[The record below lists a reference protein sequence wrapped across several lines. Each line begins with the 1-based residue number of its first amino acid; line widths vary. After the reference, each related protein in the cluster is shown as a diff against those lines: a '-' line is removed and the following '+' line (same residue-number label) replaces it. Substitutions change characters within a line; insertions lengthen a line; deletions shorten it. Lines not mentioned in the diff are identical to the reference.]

1 MKALICLLNYD
12 KYCWPGVE
20 ALRNYGFEL
29 KLNPYGRKYT
39 QKELLEDIRDADA
52 VVADNEPWGEESF
65 AGAEKLKVVAKVG
78 TGMDNF
84 DLEAAKRHG
93 VVVAN
98 CAGVNANTVAEN
110 TVAHLL
116 SASRGLPFQVDQV
129 RSGRWPRKICH
140 ELAGRTLGI
149 LGFGAIGQLVAQ
161 KMSGFDMRLMG
172 YDKFPNTARARE
184 LGVELLPLEDVIAQ
198 SDYITVHLPYLSETH
213 HIIRDETLEKMK
225 DGVVMV
231 NTARGMVADEG
242 AVCRA
247 LESGKLGAYGSDV
260 FEQEPPAADNPLFQ
274 HENYFCTPHISGD
287 SYETMENYGRATA
300 QIIID
305 VMEGRE
311 PKNRKA

>member
-1 MKALICLLNYD
+1 MKALVCLLNYD

-20 ALRNYGFEL
+20 ALQNYGFEL
-29 KLNPYGRKYT
+29 KMNPYGRKYT
-39 QKELLEDIRDADA
+39 QEELLADIADVDA

-65 AGAEKLKVVAKVG
+65 AHAKNLKVVAKVG

-84 DLEAAKRHG
+84 DLEAAKRYG
-93 VVVAN
+93 VIVAN

-116 SASRGLPFQVDQV
+116 SASRHLPYQFYQMRAGQ
-129 RSGRWPRKICH
+129 WPRKICH
-140 ELAGRTLGI
+140 EFNGRTLGI

-161 KMSGFDMRLMG
+161 KMSGFDLRIIA
-172 YDKFPNTARARE
+172 YDKFPNLVRAEE
-184 LGVELLPLEDVIAQ
+184 LGVEMLSLEEVITQ
-198 SDYITVHLPYLSETH
+198 SDYMTIQLPHLPDTH
-213 HIIRDETLEKMK
+213 HIINDENLAKMK
-225 DGVVMV
+225 DGVVIV
-231 NTARGMVADEG
+231 NTARGMIADES

-260 FEQEPPAADNPLFQ
+260 FEQEPPTAGNPLFQ
-274 HENYFCTPHISGD
+274 YRNYFCTPHISGD
-287 SYETMENYGRATA
+287 AYETMENYGRATA

>member
-1 MKALICLLNYD
+1 MKALVCLLNYD

-20 ALRNYGFEL
+20 ALRSYGFEL
-29 KLNPYGRKYT
+29 KLNPHGRKYT
-39 QKELLEDIRDADA
+39 QEELLEDIQDVDA
-52 VVADNEPWGEESF
+52 VVADNEPWGETSF
-65 AGAEKLKVVAKVG
+65 AAAKKLKVIAKVG

-116 SASRGLPFQVDQV
+116 SASRKLPFQTDET
-129 RSGRWPRKICH
+129 RSGRWPREICH

-149 LGFGAIGQLVAQ
+149 LGFGAIGQLVAR
-161 KMSGFDMRLMG
+161 KMSGFDMRMIA
-172 YDKFPNTARARE
+172 YDKFPNLERAGDI
-184 LGVELLPLEDVIAQ
+184 GVEMLSLEEVIAQ
-198 SDYITVHLPYLSETH
+198 SDYITVHLPYLEETH
-213 HIIRDETLEKMK
+213 HILNDENLSKMRQ
-225 DGVVMV
+225 GVVIV
-231 NTARGMVADEG
+231 NTARGKIADET
-242 AVCRA
+242 AICRG

-260 FEQEPPAADNPLFQ
+260 FEQEPPAADNPLFRY
-274 HENYFCTPHISGD
+274 ENYFCTPHISGD
-287 SYETMENYGRATA
+287 TYETMENYGRVTA

>member
-1 MKALICLLNYD
+1 MKVLICLLNYD
-12 KYCWPGVE
+12 KYCRPGLE
-20 ALRNYGFEL
+20 ALERYGFEW
-29 KLNPYGRKYT
+29 KMNPHGRRYT
-39 QKELLEDIRDADA
+39 QEELLKDIQDVDA

-65 AGAEKLKVVAKVG
+65 AGAKKLKVIAKVG

-116 SASRGLPFQVDQV
+116 SASRKLPLQASQT
-129 RSGRWPRKICH
+129 RSGIWPREICH

-149 LGFGAIGQLVAQ
+149 LGFGAIGQLVAE
-161 KMSGFDMRLMG
+161 KMSGFDMRIIA
-172 YDKFPNTARARE
+172 YDKFPNLERAKD
-184 LGVELLPLEDVIAQ
+184 LGVEMLSLDDVIAQ
-198 SDYITVHLPYLSETH
+198 SDYITVHLPYLNDTH
-213 HIIRDETLEKMK
+213 HLLNDENLDKMK
-225 DGVVMV
+225 DGVVIV
-231 NTARGMVADEG
+231 NTARGMVADER

-247 LESGKLGAYGSDV
+247 LERGKLGAYGSDV
-260 FEQEPPAADNPLFQ
+260 FEQEPPAPDNPLFRF
-274 HENYFCTPHISGD
+274 ENYFCTPHISGD
-287 SYETMENYGRATA
+287 AYETMENYGRATA